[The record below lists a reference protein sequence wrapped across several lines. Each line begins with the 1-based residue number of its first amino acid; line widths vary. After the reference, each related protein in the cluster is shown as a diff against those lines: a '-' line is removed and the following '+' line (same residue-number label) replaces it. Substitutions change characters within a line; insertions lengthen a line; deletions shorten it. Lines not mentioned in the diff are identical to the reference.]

1 MPTDDA
7 AGVRDPSPD
16 PGADPAPGRHG
27 DRRHGDRRHGNR
39 RDRVRALLAGRGLDR
54 LVVTDLVNI
63 RYLTGFTGSNAV
75 LVLAADG
82 ADDVFLTDPRYVEQ
96 SAAQVPD
103 LVRVVDRAVYPALA
117 RTLAGVRTVGV
128 ETHVLTVDQHETLRG
143 LLADRAPGAGS
154 DAGSPVPAL
163 VPGGRLVEGVRVV
176 KDDDER
182 DTLRRACAISV
193 AALAALVAGERGPL
207 AGRTERE
214 VAAELDA
221 LLVAHG
227 ADGVSF
233 DTIVATGTN
242 SASPHHEPG
251 ERRLAPGDLVVV
263 DFGALLAGYH
273 ADMTRTL
280 FVRGATAV
288 GGPARPAAWQ
298 TEIHALTERA
308 NAAGRAAAEAG
319 AELAAVDGAARALI
333 TAAGHGE
340 HFTHGLGHG
349 VGLDLHED
357 PFVGPGS
364 AGTLSSGTV
373 VTVEP
378 GIYLSGRGGVRIED
392 TVLVVGPAA
401 GGPAVGGPVSRH
413 GGGPP
418 EVLTQL
424 TRELLAVD

>member
-1 MPTDDA
+1 VPTDDA
-7 AGVRDPSPD
+7 AGVRDSSPD
-16 PGADPAPGRHG
+16 PGADRATGPGPGRHG
-27 DRRHGDRRHGNR
+27 ER
-39 RDRVRALLAGRGLDR
+39 RDRVRELLTGRGLDR
-54 LVVTDLVNI
+54 LVVVDLVNI

-75 LVLAADG
+75 LVLAADS

-96 SAAQVPD
+96 SVAQVPD

-143 LLADRAPGAGS
+143 LLADAEPGAG
-154 DAGSPVPAL
+154 AGPAL

-233 DTIVATGTN
+233 DTIVATGPN

-364 AGTLSSGTV
+364 AGNLARGTV

-401 GGPAVGGPVSRH
+401 VGPEGRQ

-418 EVLTQL
+418 EVLTDL
-424 TRELLAVD
+424 TRELLIVD

>member
-1 MPTDDA
+1 VPTDDA

-143 LLADRAPGAGS
+143 LLADRAHGAG
-154 DAGSPVPAL
+154 AGTAPAPLL

-176 KDDDER
+176 KDDDEC

-214 VAAELDA
+214 VAGELDA

-233 DTIVATGTN
+233 DTIVATGPD

-263 DFGALLAGYH
+263 DFGALVGGYH

-280 FVRGATAV
+280 FVRGAGAT
-288 GGPARPAAWQ
+288 GGPAEPAPWQ
-298 TEIHALTERA
+298 TEIHGLTERA

-319 AELAAVDGAARALI
+319 AELAAVDGAARELI